1 MTRARVWLSTVAL
14 ILGVTLSGCGVSLE
28 SVPLPSIVSGPTYQV
43 TAVFSDALGLPD
55 QAAVK
60 MDGAV
65 VGEVETVQADGYSA
79 RVRMKIRRSVVL
91 PSEVHAEIQFSS
103 PMGEAFVALTS
114 PSLGS
119 AVSLHDGGLIGVG
132 STGAAPSATDL
143 LATLSTVVSGGTFA
157 DLSTIVQQL
166 KVALSGNTQTVR
178 SLIDNLD
185 GSLRALNAH
194 TVTFE
199 TALTNM
205 NRLSAG
211 LARDRG
217 LVSAAIAGFE
227 PTVRV
232 LRAQTGQALQLMAQL
247 RRLSASGRQTIAAG
261 RAHMLSVARSLGP
274 ILDTLSRNQAV
285 FPKIFAGISAFGRAS
300 ASAGYGLY
308 ANFDLTT
315 IFSSNALLGPSLGAL
330 ALGTSAGRR

>member
-1 MTRARVWLSTVAL
+1 MSRASWVAAAAGLLLSLT
-14 ILGVTLSGCGVSLE
+14 GCGVSLE
-28 SVPLPSIVSGPTYQV
+28 DVPLPSIVSGPTYQV

-65 VGEVETVQADGYSA
+65 VGEVESVQADGYTA
-79 RVRMKIRRSVVL
+79 RVRMKIRRSVSL
-91 PSEVHAEIQFSS
+91 PGNVHAEIQFSS
-103 PMGEAFVALTS
+103 PMGEAFVALTP
-114 PSLGS
+114 PSNGASSDS
-119 AVSLHDGGLIGVG
+119 AAASLRDGGVIGVG
-132 STGAAPSATDL
+132 STDAAPSATDL

-157 DLSTIVQQL
+157 DLSTVVQQL
-166 KVALSGNTQTVR
+166 KIALGGNTRNVR
-178 SLIDNLD
+178 SLIENLD

-194 TVTFE
+194 TLTFE
-199 TALTNM
+199 AALSNVD
-205 NRLSAG
+205 RLSRG

-217 LVSAAIAGFE
+217 LLSAAIAGFE

-232 LRAQTGQALQLMAQL
+232 LRSQTGQALQLMAEL
-247 RRLSASGRQTIAAG
+247 RRLSASGQQSIAAG
-261 RAHMLSVARSLGP
+261 RAHMVSVTRSLGP
-274 ILDTLSRNQAV
+274 ILDTLTRNQAV

-315 IFSSNALLGPSLGAL
+315 IFSSNALLR
-330 ALGTSAGRR
+330 TSAGGR